1 MVFLFAT
8 LSKAYLLT
16 SQSGNFWCV
25 VYIYIIRSACQSV
38 VLSCLTKC
46 HKIKRVG
53 EGDCLMGL
61 EMVVR
66 CYVLDR

>member
-16 SQSGNFWCV
+16 SKSGNFWC
-25 VYIYIIRSACQSV
+25 YIYIIRSACQSV

-53 EGDCLMGL
+53 EGGCLMGL
-61 EMVVR
+61 EMVVC
-66 CYVLDR
+66 CYVFDG